1 MTTISVCMIVK
12 NEEKILSRCLDC
24 LRDIADEIIIV
35 DTGSTDNTKAIAK
48 KYTDKIY
55 DFEWI
60 KDFSA
65 ARNYSLS
72 FATKDYIYCADA
84 DEVIEPEE
92 QKKFIALKQ
101 VLTPDIDIVQMLYTN
116 QLQFNTVYNYDEELR
131 PKLYR
136 NGKNYRFEGCVHE
149 AVVFDDSAKIIETD
163 IRIKH
168 MPLQNHGSRDLDIFL
183 KSYTPENTRLDTR
196 LHEQFARELYV
207 CGTDEDFI
215 RSAPI
220 FERTLNDSERK
231 EDELLEAC
239 CVLAHAARLK
249 NNLNELFRY
258 SIKGMALGACSELLC
273 EFGDYFK
280 ETGNYEEAAIWYYN
294 AAFEATSKINIAY
307 CTQYPIQAL
316 ANLYEELG
324 MPEIANQYRT
334 KLNN

>member
-35 DTGSTDNTKAIAK
+35 DTGSTDNTKEIAK

-116 QLQFNTVYNYDEELR
+116 QLQFNTVYNYS
-131 PKLYR
+131 KR
-136 NGKNYRFEGCVHE
+136 NGVVTTLGNNYVCNLFIG
-149 AVVFDDSAKIIETD
+149 
-163 IRIKH
+163 
-168 MPLQNHGSRDLDIFL
+168 
-183 KSYTPENTRLDTR
+183 
-196 LHEQFARELYV
+196 LYV
-207 CGTDEDFI
+207 SFVHG
-215 RSAPI
+215 
-220 FERTLNDSERK
+220 LN
-231 EDELLEAC
+231 
-239 CVLAHAARLK
+239 
-249 NNLNELFRY
+249 
-258 SIKGMALGACSELLC
+258 GG
-273 EFGDYFK
+273 
-280 ETGNYEEAAIWYYN
+280 
-294 AAFEATSKINIAY
+294 
-307 CTQYPIQAL
+307 
-316 ANLYEELG
+316 
-324 MPEIANQYRT
+324 
-334 KLNN
+334 